1 MLRWGGKFPQS
12 MSAIRRAKANM
23 SRYGQPKVCKVRLS
37 GSGSGCGL
45 QHIRSGLLEEG
56 AETPGCVFVASSKK
70 IQEAKKWQLKL
81 R

>member
-1 MLRWGGKFPQS
+1 
-12 MSAIRRAKANM
+12 M

-37 GSGSGCGL
+37 GSGSDCSV
-45 QHIRSGLLEEG
+45 QYARSGLLEEG

-70 IQEAKKWQLKL
+70 NRRQKKWQLKL